1 MTGPLR
7 IGVVGATGGLGS
19 EVLEVLSASSLSI
32 GELVPVATSR
42 SLGHDIEF
50 QDRIYPVLSEPPPL
64 RGLDCVFLCAPG
76 EASRDYAREALR
88 AEVPCVDAA
97 GALAGSPE
105 VALCIAAF
113 GVAGEQE
120 PAPLLVAPSGPVL
133 ALVLALRPLQEAAGL
148 RRIVATCLD
157 AASVGGRGGIET
169 LYGESIALFNHE
181 EPPEPEVFG
190 RPVAFDCLPA
200 LGGVDAAGASD
211 RERVTADGLAR
222 LLGEEVRVG
231 LTHLQVPT
239 FVGFGASV
247 ALETERA
254 LDPALAEGV
263 LGKAPGLERWDDA
276 ADGATLRA
284 ASGRD
289 VVLVSRVRR
298 DPSAETGLLLW
309 LACDT
314 LRLAADN
321 AVRLAVSRLGQLH

>member
-1 MTGPLR
+1 VTDPLR

-19 EVLEVLSASSLSI
+19 EVLEVLSESSLAI
-32 GELVPVATSR
+32 GELVAVASER

-50 QDRIYPVLSEPPPL
+50 QGKIYPVLSEPPSL
-64 RGLDCVFLCAPG
+64 RGLTCVFLCAPG
-76 EASRDYAREALR
+76 EVSREYAREALR

-105 VALCIAAF
+105 VPLCVAAF
-113 GVAGEQE
+113 GAAGD
-120 PAPLLVAPSGPVL
+120 PAPLLVAPSGPAL
-133 ALVLALRPLQEAAGL
+133 ALGLALRPLQEAAGL
-148 RRIVATCLD
+148 RRVVATCLD

-169 LYGESIALFNHE
+169 LYNESIALFNQE
-181 EPPEPEVFG
+181 EALEPEVFG
-190 RPVAFDCLPA
+190 RPVAFDCLPV
-200 LGGVDAAGASD
+200 LGEVDSAGASS
-211 RERVTADGLAR
+211 RERATADGLAR
-222 LLGEEVRVG
+222 LLGEDVGVG

-276 ADGATLRA
+276 PDGATLRA
-284 ASGRD
+284 AAGRD
-289 VVLVSRVRR
+289 AVLVGRVRR

-314 LRLAADN
+314 LRLAAAN
-321 AVRLAVSRLGQLH
+321 AVALAAARFGQLH